1 MLSLTVAVAVA
12 AFLVQ
17 LALLSEVVKF
27 TPKAEQEAIVR
38 DGQSVL
44 VSRKANSIVIAR
56 PATRKFTS
64 GDRPVF
70 ALAIYNLSRAPIDF
84 RVANIEAVQMLNGA
98 PARLQVVPYEQLVS
112 EEETR
117 QTIRKFGA
125 GLASPATPFQLTRA
139 TEVFSRPHTRLVAT
153 RTRQQVAFTILTL
166 LQRLKLALRLRTRLW
181 SPIPSKQASAT
192 SPLLS
197 EALSKTTRYFP
208 ASGMVASFTFSRLYW
223 IHRVDQSA
231 IRWPCLWA
239 MISTKSISFSR
250 PRANASRSRVD
261 VLAAYMRSP
270 GKRLACFTQAASR
283 ASSSS
288 SSSRM
293 SR

>member
-12 AFLVQ
+12 AFC
-17 LALLSEVVKF
+17 AACSTSEVVKF

-125 GLASPATPFQLTRA
+125 GLAVAGNAMSELTRA

-166 LQRLKLALRLRTRLW
+166 LRRLKLALRLRTRLW

-208 ASGMVASFTFSRLYW
+208 ASGMVASFTFSRLYR

-261 VLAAYMRSP
+261 VLAAHMRSP
-270 GKRLACFTQAASR
+270 GKRLACFTQAAN
-283 ASSSS
+283 
-288 SSSRM
+288 
-293 SR
+293 

>member
-12 AFLVQ
+12 AFC
-17 LALLSEVVKF
+17 AACSTSEVVKF

-38 DGQSVL
+38 DGQSAL

-125 GLASPATPFQLTRA
+125 GLA
-139 TEVFSRPHTRLVAT
+139 VAGN
-153 RTRQQVAFTILTL
+153 AM
-166 LQRLKLALRLRTRLW
+166 
-181 SPIPSKQASAT
+181 SA
-192 SPLLS
+192 
-197 EALSKTTRYFP
+197 
-208 ASGMVASFTFSRLYW
+208 
-223 IHRVDQSA
+223 
-231 IRWPCLWA
+231 
-239 MISTKSISFSR
+239 
-250 PRANASRSRVD
+250 ANAGYGSFQSTTYTPRGDTNR
-261 VLAAYMRSP
+261 
-270 GKRLACFTQAASR
+270 
-283 ASSSS
+283 
-288 SSSRM
+288 
-293 SR
+293 

>member
-1 MLSLTVAVAVA
+1 MLSLTVAVVA
-12 AFLVQ
+12 AFC
-17 LALLSEVVKF
+17 AACSTSEVVKF

-38 DGQSVL
+38 DGQRVL

-125 GLASPATPFQLTRA
+125 GLPATPVGLTRA

-166 LQRLKLALRLRTRLW
+166 LRRLKLALRLRTRLW

-208 ASGMVASFTFSRLYW
+208 ASGMVASFTFSRLYR
-223 IHRVDQSA
+223 INRVDQSA

-261 VLAAYMRSP
+261 VLAAHMRSP
-270 GKRLACFTQAASR
+270 GKRLACFTQAAN
-283 ASSSS
+283 
-288 SSSRM
+288 
-293 SR
+293 